1 MGYYMILHDEQGLP
15 FPINSIKQSVHSNY
29 IWCLDLSILDY
40 TLKPITILEENTCN
54 TIVLSINNNI
64 VQMPAFWYIL
74 VCDPETT
81 QIDCVQ
87 ASTLSNN
94 TFYALVYGS
103 EMAQTELK
111 PITVIDWIPSDV
123 NVYPTIT
130 RNLMLC
136 HDVGDNKWVS
146 ISFSDTYSRFLKNK
160 FSIDLVS

>member
-1 MGYYMILHDEQGLP
+1 MILHDEKGEP
-15 FPINSIKQSVHSNY
+15 FVINSIRQPIHANH

-40 TLKPITILEENTCN
+40 TLKQISVLEENTCN

-64 VQMPAFWYIL
+64 VKMPAFWYVL

-94 TFYALVYGS
+94 TFYALLYGS
-103 EMAQTELK
+103 NMSQTELK
-111 PITVIDWIPSDV
+111 PITVIDWIPTDI

-136 HDVGDNKWVS
+136 HDVGDNKWAS

>member
-1 MGYYMILHDEQGLP
+1 
-15 FPINSIKQSVHSNY
+15 
-29 IWCLDLSILDY
+29 
-40 TLKPITILEENTCN
+40 
-54 TIVLSINNNI
+54 
-64 VQMPAFWYIL
+64 MPAFWYVL

-94 TFYALVYGS
+94 TFYALLYGS
-103 EMAQTELK
+103 NMSQTELK
-111 PITVIDWIPSDV
+111 PITVVDWIPTDI

-136 HDVGDNKWVS
+136 HDVGDNKWAS

>member
-1 MGYYMILHDEQGLP
+1 MILHDENGIP
-15 FPINSIKQSVHSNY
+15 FNITSIKQQIHSNHV
-29 IWCLDLSILDY
+29 WCLDLSVLDY

-64 VQMPAFWYIL
+64 VKMPAFWYIL

-103 EMAQTELK
+103 QMSQTELK
-111 PITVIDWIPSDV
+111 PIKVVDWIPADV

-136 HDVGDNKWVS
+136 HDVGDDKWVS